1 MPELQACTTIP
12 SKSFFVVVVLN
23 GEERKK
29 KSPSGINIAYLGL
42 VLIMVLIC

>member
-29 KSPSGINIAYLGL
+29 NLPLGL
-42 VLIMVLIC
+42 ILLIWD